1 MTILPMVTDDVVECA
16 ANAGDRKIE
25 PDSQDVAHSNRRVGQ
40 QSKRNEQMAGEI
52 PFNKPY
58 IVGSE
63 LHYIAKALTSGR
75 IAADGEFTNKCARLM
90 EERFGILKVL
100 MTPSCTASLEIA
112 AQLAGVGPGDE
123 VILPSYTFVSTANA
137 FVRLG
142 ARPVF
147 VDIRPDT
154 MNIDEK
160 KIEAA
165 ITPATKAICP
175 VHYSGVGCNM
185 IKIMEIA
192 ERHGLT
198 VVEDAAQ
205 GVNAWYQDQALG
217 SIAQFGAFSFHDT
230 KNFVCGEG
238 GALCINDPEAIVRAE
253 IIRDKGTN
261 RKQFLRG
268 EIDKY
273 TWVDIGSSYVP
284 SEINCAFL
292 YAQLEQ
298 MDQITARR
306 REIAECYDELLHP
319 LVRDGLIRLPAVPE
333 DCVSNH
339 HLYCVFL
346 QSVGMR
352 DGLMAHL
359 KKNRISA
366 VFHYVPLHLAPM
378 GRAFGYE
385 PGDLPVTENLS
396 ARLLRLPMYYEIA
409 EGQQREVVRQ
419 IGDHLD
425 TSRIAAAA

>member
-1 MTILPMVTDDVVECA
+1 MPILRDDVGESSASSKAVSA
-16 ANAGDRKIE
+16 PLLKLHDSNGDQHRQSATRGK
-25 PDSQDVAHSNRRVGQ
+25 QAMVGD
-40 QSKRNEQMAGEI
+40 I
-52 PFNKPY
+52 PFNKPHV
-58 IVGSE
+58 VGKE

-75 IAADGEFTNKCARLM
+75 IAADGEFTQKCARLM
-90 EERFGILKVL
+90 EERFGVLKVL

-112 AQLAGVGPGDE
+112 AQLCDVGPGDE
-123 VILPSYTFVSTANA
+123 VIVPSYTFVSTANA

-154 MNIDEK
+154 LNIDEK

-165 ITPATKAICP
+165 ITPKTKAICP
-175 VHYSGVGCNM
+175 VHYAGVACDMKAIG
-185 IKIMEIA
+185 EIA
-192 ERHGLT
+192 ARHNLR

-205 GVNAWYQDQALG
+205 GVNAWYGDQALG
-217 SIAQFGAFSFHDT
+217 AISDLGAYSFHDT
-230 KNFVCGEG
+230 KNYVCGEG
-238 GALCINDPEAIVRAE
+238 GALCINAPELVIRAE

-273 TWVDIGSSYVP
+273 TWVDVGSSYVP

-298 MDQITARR
+298 MDRLLARR

-319 LVRDGLIRLPAVPE
+319 IVRDGFCKLPSVPAN
-333 DCVSNH
+333 CTTNH

-346 QSVGMR
+346 QSGAAR

-359 KKNRISA
+359 KRNRISA
-366 VFHYVPLHLAPM
+366 VFHYVPLHLSPM
-378 GRAFGYE
+378 GKAFGYR
-385 PGDLPVTENLS
+385 PGDLPTTENYA
-396 ARLLRLPMYYEIA
+396 ARLLRLPMYYDLTEA
-409 EGQQREVVRQ
+409 EQREVVRQ
-419 IGDHLD
+419 IAAHLEK
-425 TSRIAAAA
+425 SRLAAAA